1 MKLTVFSTADFSLKL
16 GIIICNALLCFQ
28 IQAGGIPAET
38 LLVYNQDKSIYGD
51 IYPAQVCIPHSHK
64 T

>member
-1 MKLTVFSTADFSLKL
+1 MV
-16 GIIICNALLCFQ
+16 IIDCNALLCLQ

-38 LLVYNQDKSIYGD
+38 LLIYNQDKSIYGD
-51 IYPAQVCIPHSHK
+51 IYPKQVCIPHSHK